1 MKKNKILLLVFYIA
15 SQYYW
20 AQDKNYV
27 QGIVPQTPE
36 VSALFKNFETPVSLN
51 TGVPNISI
59 PIYTIKEGDIDFNL
73 SLSYNSSGV
82 TVGERSTWVG
92 LGWNLPISTLARNVR
107 QVPDDLSY
115 GFFYEQQYTVKNV
128 YAIRNSQTP
137 EQQTLCDEICIKHQ
151 QGILDLE
158 SDDYRLTLP
167 DGKSISFMVN
177 QERSAENPIG
187 QIVQFPESDY
197 KIKYNQTD
205 GSWLVTNPSG
215 YQYVYEKGNIIYL
228 SHTYS
233 IGGGSIG
240 TPPIG
245 GTTSYNST
253 WILSKIISPTNR
265 VLNFEYDS
273 INYDDC
279 DLVNQTKTIVT
290 EGGNNSRNEVFTNYG
305 RTKGTN
311 TFIKRIYGDF
321 GEVLFNKSER
331 QDYATYG
338 RKLDNIEIK
347 NNNNVINKIELQYD
361 YMTSSV
367 PSPVYSCNRYEPN
380 DNIAK
385 RLRLNKVL
393 FASNTDKPYSYQLK
407 YNSQLLPHRFS
418 YARDWW
424 GYYNGQI
431 NNQGLTPSIDLV
443 LEEQNKRDVNQ
454 ESTKAGILE
463 EIVYPTGGKTKFTFE
478 NNKGIDHI
486 NSVGRG
492 NEFHDITPYIIQ
504 YKHFSTNE
512 NTSQQLNK
520 TYTSPIAITTSDLTG
535 YQYLNLQIDAQTTK
549 CIYEDG
555 NLPERGSCSIYYS
568 VINGNNEVIVPRLL
582 LRNIS
587 KMAQIPLNKL
597 TAANNAL
604 KVEVYSGTQS
614 SLPGM
619 QYFNYNQ
626 DEAIVS
632 LRWKELDNTLAKK
645 TDAGF
650 EVPFGGL
657 RIKKIENYSS
667 DNTLS
672 LIKEYSYKSDA
683 GIESG
688 ISNFEMDFLQ
698 SGKNRIFVASQSRF
712 PMQNNSSTSIQYLKT
727 DEIQTNFQTNEQIK
741 VSHSFQNNN
750 RLGAFLG
757 SCLFIKPTGEA
768 HLSSATVPCY
778 EHPLNNKEVRTVSNV
793 FTEDK
798 YEYSSNFPTAV
809 EEQKKPKRIYGLD
822 YDRVLKPQD
831 FTYVKYEPSFL
842 FSQTYL
848 GVQFFYYDFNNFE
861 ELPKEFTNT
870 KTEILNG
877 ANLVTKNQYSYSNPN
892 HYQLTSAKTEH
903 PDHTVQETTYSYAH
917 EKNNQLMIDK
927 NMVGIPLETKTQ
939 ETTNGIT
946 KVISRE
952 ETIYP
957 TALPHA
963 VTGNLVLPLSE
974 YSYDNLSPTI
984 SSKEVTYEKYD
995 EKGNILQYREKDGTP
1010 VSIVWGYNK
1019 TKPIAK
1025 VVGSTYSQIEGMIG
1039 TLVTK
1044 SNEDA
1049 ADPTKEAELLLAL
1062 DAFQPAGMV
1071 TKYTYDPLVGV
1082 TTITPPSGVREL
1094 YIYDTANRLKQ
1105 VQVRERD
1112 NTGTYSYKV
1121 VKEFKY
1127 NFKP

>member
-1 MKKNKILLLVFYIA
+1 MKKNKILLLAFCIA
-15 SQYYW
+15 SHYYW
-20 AQDKNYV
+20 AQDKDYV

-36 VSALFKNFETPVSLN
+36 VNALFKDFETPVSLN
-51 TGVPNISI
+51 SGVPNISI
-59 PIYTIKEGDIDFNL
+59 PVYTIKEGDIDFNL
-73 SLSYNSSGV
+73 SLSYNSSGI

-128 YAIRNSQTP
+128 YAIRSAQTP
-137 EQQTLCDEICIKHQ
+137 DQQTICDEICIKHQ

-197 KIKYNQTD
+197 KIKYNQTN
-205 GSWLVTNPSG
+205 GSWIVTNPSG
-215 YQYVYEKGNIIYL
+215 YQYVYEKGSTIYL

-233 IGGGSIG
+233 IGEGSIG
-240 TPPIG
+240 TPPTG
-245 GTTSYNST
+245 GTTTYNTT
-253 WILSKIISPTNR
+253 WVLSKIISPTNR

-279 DLVNQTKTIVT
+279 DLVNQTKTVVT
-290 EGGNNSRNEVFTNYG
+290 DAGNNSRNEVFTNYG

-321 GEVLFNKSER
+321 GEVTFNKSER
-331 QDYATYG
+331 QDYALYG

-347 NNNNVINKIELQYD
+347 NNNKVINKIELQYD

-393 FASNTDKPYSYQLK
+393 FAANTDQPYSYQLK

-443 LEEQNKRDVNQ
+443 LEEQNKRNVNL

-463 EIVYPTGGKTKFTFE
+463 EIVYPTGGKTRFTFE
-478 NNKGIDHI
+478 NNKGIDRI
-486 NSVGRG
+486 NSAGRG
-492 NEFHDITPYIIQ
+492 NEFHDITPYKIQ

-520 TYTSPIAITTSDLTG
+520 TYTSPIAINTADLTG
-535 YQYLNLQIDAQTTK
+535 YQYVNLQIDAQTNK

-555 NLPERGSCSIYYS
+555 NLPDRGSCTIYYS

-587 KMAQIPLNKL
+587 KMSQIPINKI
-597 TAANNAL
+597 TPANNTL

-614 SLPGM
+614 SMQGI

-626 DEAIVS
+626 DEAIISV
-632 LRWKELDNTLAKK
+632 RWKELDNTLAKK

-667 DNTLS
+667 ANILS
-672 LIKEYSYKSDA
+672 LVKEYSYKGD
-683 GIESG
+683 GGVESG

-698 SGKNRIFVASQSRF
+698 SGKNRMFVASQSRF
-712 PMQNNSSTSIQYLKT
+712 PMQNNSSTSIQYLRT
-727 DEIQTNFQTNEQIK
+727 DEIQTNFLTNEQIR

-750 RLGAFLG
+750 RLGSFLG
-757 SCLFIKPTGEA
+757 SCLFIKPIGEA
-768 HLSSATVPCY
+768 YLSSGTVPCY
-778 EHPLNNKEVRTVSNV
+778 EHPMNSKEISTISNV
-793 FTEDK
+793 FTEEK
-798 YEYSSNFPTAV
+798 YQHSSNFPTAV

-822 YDRVLKPQD
+822 YDRVVKPQD
-831 FTYVKYEPSFL
+831 FKYLKYDLGFL
-842 FSQTYL
+842 FSPTYL
-848 GVQFFYYDFNNFE
+848 GIQFFYYDFNNFE

-877 ANLVTKNQYSYSNPN
+877 TNVVTKTQYSSLNPN
-892 HYQLTSAKTEH
+892 HYQVTTQKTVLPDGVISETS
-903 PDHTVQETTYSYAH
+903 YNYAH
-917 EKNNQLMIDK
+917 EKANQKLINANMI
-927 NMVGIPLETKTQ
+927 GIPLETTVVKRLNENDSTGKIISKT
-939 ETTNGIT
+939 ETKYDDPSNLFPSSVVSTDFQNVVST
-946 KVISRE
+946 EFTYDKYDSK
-952 ETIYP
+952 
-957 TALPHA
+957 
-963 VTGNLVLPLSE
+963 GNL
-974 YSYDNLSPTI
+974 
-984 SSKEVTYEKYD
+984 
-995 EKGNILQYREKDGTP
+995 LQYTNRAGVP
-1010 VSIVWGYNK
+1010 VSLIWGYNQ

-1025 VVGSTYSQIEGMIG
+1025 IEGAKLTDIQQS
-1039 TLVTK
+1039 LIDSIVNA
-1044 SNEDA
+1044 SNTDA
-1049 ADPTKEAELLLAL
+1049 AAAVNNDETSLFS
-1062 DAFQPAGMV
+1062 AFNSFRSSLSGYQI
-1071 TKYTYDPLVGV
+1071 TTYTYDPLVGV
-1082 TTITPPSGVREL
+1082 RSITPPSGISEY
-1094 YIYDTANRLKQ
+1094 YIYDTSNRLKEIRQ
-1105 VQVRERD
+1105 QEKD
-1112 NTGTYSYKV
+1112 SSGNMIYKT

-1127 NFKP
+1127 NYKN

>member
-1 MKKNKILLLVFYIA
+1 MKKNKIVLLALCIA
-15 SQYYW
+15 SHYYW
-20 AQDKNYV
+20 AQDKDYV

-36 VSALFKNFETPVSLN
+36 VNALFKNFETPVSLN

-73 SLSYNSSGV
+73 SLSYNSSGI

-128 YAIRNSQTP
+128 YAIRNAQTP
-137 EQQTLCDEICIKHQ
+137 DQQTICDEICIKHQ

-177 QERSAENPIG
+177 QERSTENPIG

-197 KIKYNQTD
+197 KIKYNQTT
-205 GSWLVTNPSG
+205 GSWIVTNPLG
-215 YQYVYEKGNIIYL
+215 YQYVYEKGSTIYF

-233 IGGGSIG
+233 IGDGFIG
-240 TPPIG
+240 TPPTG
-245 GTTSYNST
+245 GTNSYNNT

-265 VLNFEYDS
+265 VLNFEYDP

-279 DLVNQTKTIVT
+279 DLVNQTKTVVS
-290 EGGNNSRNEVFTNYG
+290 EGGNNSRNEVTTNYG
-305 RTKGTN
+305 KTKGTN

-321 GEVLFNKSER
+321 GEVIFNKSER
-331 QDYATYG
+331 LDYATYG
-338 RKLDNIEIK
+338 RKLDNIEVK
-347 NNNNVINKIELQYD
+347 NNNRVINKIELQYD
-361 YMTSSV
+361 YMTSTV

-385 RLRLNKVL
+385 RLRLNKVI
-393 FASNTDKPYSYQLK
+393 FDANTIKPYSYQLQ

-424 GYYNGQI
+424 GYYNGQM

-443 LEEQNKRDVNQ
+443 LEEQNKRDVDQ

-463 EIVYPTGGKTKFTFE
+463 EIVYPTGGKTKFIFE
-478 NNKGIDHI
+478 NNRGIDNI
-486 NSVGRG
+486 NSAGRG
-492 NEFHDITPYIIQ
+492 NEFHNITPYKIQ

-520 TYTSPIAITTSDLTG
+520 TYTSPIAINISDLTG
-535 YQYLNLQIDAQTTK
+535 FQNVNLQIDGQTTK

-555 NLPERGSCSIYYS
+555 NLPERGSCAIYYS
-568 VINGNNEVIVPRLL
+568 VLNGNNEVIVPRLL
-582 LRNIS
+582 LRNLS
-587 KMAQIPLNKL
+587 KMAQIPINKL
-597 TAANNAL
+597 TPANNTL

-626 DEAIVS
+626 DEATVS
-632 LRWKELDNTLAKK
+632 LRWKELDNILTKK

-667 DNTLS
+667 ANTLS
-672 LIKEYSYKSDA
+672 LVKEYAYKSDA

-698 SGKNRIFVASQSRF
+698 YGKNKIFVASQSRF
-712 PMQNNSSTSIQYLKT
+712 PMQNNSSTAIQYVRA

-741 VSHSFQNNN
+741 VSHYFQNNN

-757 SCLFIKPTGEA
+757 SCLFIKPMGEA
-768 HLSSATVPCY
+768 HLASATVPCY
-778 EHPLNNKEVRTVSNV
+778 EHPLNSKEVGTISNV
-793 FTEDK
+793 FTEEK
-798 YEYSSNFPTAV
+798 YQYSSNFPTGV
-809 EEQKKPKRIYGLD
+809 EEQKKPKRIYGID

-831 FTYVKYEPSFL
+831 FTYLKYNLGFL
-842 FSQTYL
+842 FSSSYL
-848 GVQFFYYDFNNFE
+848 GFQFFYYEFNNFE

-870 KTEILNG
+870 RTEILDG
-877 ANLVTKNQYSYSNPN
+877 TNLVTKTQYKSLSPN
-892 HYQLTSAKTEH
+892 HYQVTKEKTSL
-903 PDHTVQETTYSYAH
+903 PDGIIKETNYSYAY
-917 EKNNQLMIDK
+917 EKNNQKLINANMI
-927 NMVGIPLETKTQ
+927 GIPLET
-939 ETTNGIT
+939 ETTQTIGVATQSLSKTET
-946 KVISRE
+946 KYDHPSNLL
-952 ETIYP
+952 P
-957 TALPHA
+957 TS
-963 VTGNLVLPLSE
+963 VL
-974 YSYDNLSPTI
+974 SYDFQNNPST
-984 SSKEVTYEKYD
+984 EVTYDQYD
-995 EKGNILQYREKDGTP
+995 SKGNLQQYTAKNGIST
-1010 VSIVWGYNK
+1010 VIVWGYNQ

-1025 VVGSTYSQIEGMIG
+1025 IEGAKLTDIQQSLIDAIVAASNTDASAAPNNDETAFLSALNTFRMNAS
-1039 TLVTK
+1039 LSAYQVT
-1044 SNEDA
+1044 
-1049 ADPTKEAELLLAL
+1049 T
-1062 DAFQPAGMV
+1062 
-1071 TKYTYDPLVGV
+1071 YTYDPLIGV
-1082 TTITPPSGVREL
+1082 RSITPSSGIREN
-1094 YIYDTANRLKQ
+1094 YIYDSAGRL
-1105 VQVRERD
+1105 E
-1112 NTGTYSYKV
+1112 KV
-1121 VKEFKY
+1121 MNADGKVLKEMKY
-1127 NFKP
+1127 NYKN